1 MSEVVFSV
9 VFIADHREVSG
20 IHLSVTLSADSIDD
34 ALNLAKVE
42 LINNGYY
49 NVEALSVHVAED
61 DVPLGI
67 RCVADD

>member
-9 VFIADHREVSG
+9 VFIADHREVIG

-49 NVEALSVHVAED
+49 NIESLSV
-61 DVPLGI
+61 
-67 RCVADD
+67 